1 MQPIYDLLN
10 STGFEFLQYD
20 FMKNAFLAVLLMS
33 PLFGLMGTIVVNNRL
48 AFFSDSIGHSALT
61 GIALG
66 LIAGMTSPVWSLI
79 IFAIF
84 YAVLLVLVKTKSLSS
99 VDTTIGVFSSIALAL
114 SIAIFSTMGGINKY
128 TSYLIGS
135 LLSVTPSDLTMLL
148 VILVIVLVYWFGYL
162 KNVFI
167 VGFNT
172 DIAKSRGIDPIITEM
187 TFTILLAV
195 VVALSIQWVGIL
207 LINSLLIL
215 PAATARNIAKGLK
228 QYTWYSIF
236 LALFGGLIGLISS
249 YYFETATGATI
260 VLTLGIF
267 YCLSFILRK
276 LIN

>member
-1 MQPIYDLLN
+1 MQPIYDFLN

-20 FMKNAFLAVLLMS
+20 FMKNALLAVLLMS

-79 IFAIF
+79 VFAVF

>member
-1 MQPIYDLLN
+1 MQPIYDFLN

-66 LIAGMTSPVWSLI
+66 LIAGLTSPVWSLL
-79 IFAIF
+79 IFAIA

-135 LLSVTPSDLTMLL
+135 LLSITPSDLTML
-148 VILVIVLVYWFGYL
+148 VIILVIVLVYWIGYL

-172 DIAKSRGIDPIITEM
+172 DIAKSKGIDPIITEM
-187 TFTILLAV
+187 TFTVLLAV

-228 QYTWYSIF
+228 QYTWYSIL

-267 YCLSFILRK
+267 YCFSFVLRK
-276 LIN
+276 VLN

>member
-1 MQPIYDLLN
+1 MQPIYDFLN

-20 FMKNAFLAVLLMS
+20 FMKNALLAVLLMS